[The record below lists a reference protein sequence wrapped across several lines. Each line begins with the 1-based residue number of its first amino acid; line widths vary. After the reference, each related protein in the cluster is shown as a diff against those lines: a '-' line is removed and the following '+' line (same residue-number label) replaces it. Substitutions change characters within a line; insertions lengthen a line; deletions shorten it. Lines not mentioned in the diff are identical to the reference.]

1 MNTHIILLEGT
12 CGTGKSTLIKGL
24 LTRHVAEEDRPRT
37 LVHLSQGHTYF
48 PLASSDLPATPGKRL
63 CREHLRRLLRM
74 IDLPDV
80 PELRPARWFTLFGL
94 IDTLHLTQA
103 FRPGV
108 LNWAE
113 LAYVDRF
120 LFDRGARMIFLRA
133 SPETLWRRLIL
144 ERGASSVEYLSLY
157 QRKYGATPEGVHAY
171 YVREQAEMEAFAR
184 RSRMEVKF
192 LDAERE
198 AGSLLE
204 EGYGFWKR

>member
-1 MNTHIILLEGT
+1 MNTHILLVEGT

-24 LTRHVAEEDRPRT
+24 LTRHIAEEDRPRT

-48 PLASSDLPATPGKRL
+48 PLASTDLAAPPGKRA
-63 CREHLRRLLRM
+63 CREHMRRMLRM

-120 LFDRGARMIFLRA
+120 LAERGARMVFLRA
-133 SPETLWRRLIL
+133 SSETLWKRLIL
-144 ERGASSVEYLSLY
+144 ERGASPEYLSVHQL
-157 QRKYGATPEGVHAY
+157 KYGASPEGVHAY
-171 YVREQAEMEAFAR
+171 YIQEQAEMEAFAR
-184 RSRMEVKF
+184 KSRMEVLF
-192 LDAERE
+192 LDAER
-198 AGSLLE
+198 AAASLAE
-204 EGYGFWKR
+204 EGYGFWKG